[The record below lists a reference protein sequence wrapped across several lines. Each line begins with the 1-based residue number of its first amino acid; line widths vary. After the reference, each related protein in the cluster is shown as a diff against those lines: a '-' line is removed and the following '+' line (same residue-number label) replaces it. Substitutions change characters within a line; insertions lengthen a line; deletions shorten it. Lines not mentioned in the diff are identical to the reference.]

1 MFQSNEDRIVK
12 SLETIA
18 ECQLKQTEM
27 AREAMKKSQ
36 MLFEANMA
44 MMRESQIKIKPNYE
58 KYKVIYKDCPLQT
71 ADSDTPTMDDGDLL
85 KKQSLKPTIHDECE
99 DETNEEGDDM
109 PF

>member
-1 MFQSNEDRIVK
+1 MIQSNEDRIVK

-36 MLFEANMA
+36 ILFEANMA
-44 MMRESQIKIKPNYE
+44 MMRESQIKPEIILDKESLKSNDDLVKKE
-58 KYKVIYKDCPLQT
+58 LQEP
-71 ADSDTPTMDDGDLL
+71 DSNTPTM
-85 KKQSLKPTIHDECE
+85 HDECE